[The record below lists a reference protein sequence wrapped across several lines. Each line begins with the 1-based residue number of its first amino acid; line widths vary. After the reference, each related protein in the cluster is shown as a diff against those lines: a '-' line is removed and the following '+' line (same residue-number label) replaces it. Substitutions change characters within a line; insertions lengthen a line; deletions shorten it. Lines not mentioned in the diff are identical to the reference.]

1 METERD
7 GILKNIAR
15 FMKYNSRLVLVVIF
29 FAGLLS
35 LAVFGNKGILQ
46 RYRLESERKELE
58 KQLDDEYKKAEAL
71 RKEIEELRTSDE
83 KMEKVAR
90 EKYGMTKDGETDKRN
105 YFDFRINTEDK
116 FTYGIYDRSD
126 QLYCRNFQGK

>member
-90 EKYGMTKDGETDKRN
+90 EKYGMTKDGETIQKIIIDSTK
-105 YFDFRINTEDK
+105 
-116 FTYGIYDRSD
+116 
-126 QLYCRNFQGK
+126 

>member
-7 GILKNIAR
+7 GLFKNITR

-29 FAGLLS
+29 FFFFFS

-90 EKYGMTKDGETDKRN
+90 EKYGMTKDGETIQKIIIDSTK
-105 YFDFRINTEDK
+105 
-116 FTYGIYDRSD
+116 
-126 QLYCRNFQGK
+126 

>member
-7 GILKNIAR
+7 GLIKNLAR

-90 EKYGMTKDGETDKRN
+90 EKYGMTKDGETIQKIIIDSTK
-105 YFDFRINTEDK
+105 
-116 FTYGIYDRSD
+116 
-126 QLYCRNFQGK
+126 

>member
-7 GILKNIAR
+7 GLLKNIAR
-15 FMKYNSRLVLVVIF
+15 FLKYNSRLVLVVIF

-46 RYRLESERKELE
+46 RYRLEAERKDLE

-90 EKYGMTKDGETDKRN
+90 EKYGMTKDGETIQKIIIDSTK
-105 YFDFRINTEDK
+105 
-116 FTYGIYDRSD
+116 
-126 QLYCRNFQGK
+126 

>member
-1 METERD
+1 MDTVKD
-7 GILKNIAR
+7 GMLKNIAR
-15 FMKYNSRLVLVVIF
+15 FMKYNSRLLLVLIF

-46 RYRLESERKELE
+46 RYRLESERKDLE
-58 KQLDDEYKKAEAL
+58 KQLDDEYKKAEVL

-90 EKYGMTKDGETDKRN
+90 EKYGMTKEGETIQKVIIDSTK
-105 YFDFRINTEDK
+105 
-116 FTYGIYDRSD
+116 
-126 QLYCRNFQGK
+126 